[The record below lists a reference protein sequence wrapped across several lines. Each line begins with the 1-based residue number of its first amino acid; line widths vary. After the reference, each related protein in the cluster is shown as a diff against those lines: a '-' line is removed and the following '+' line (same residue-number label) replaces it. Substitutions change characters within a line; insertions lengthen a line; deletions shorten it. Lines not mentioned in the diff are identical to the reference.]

1 MEKYIKTGKCIW
13 CGKEE
18 PEATFY
24 TEPHIL
30 PHSLGGLEIGFD
42 ICDECNHYFGTATK
56 GKPSIDLVYKEIMN
70 AYRVFGNNLNRESY
84 KKLNSVFFSYY
95 HSKGVIK
102 MRSSFNLLIITRQ
115 FKRSLYNIFL
125 QKYHSYTSNG
135 NHPMF
140 SFVRDFARFDIGNP
154 KVFYAFNNVL
164 FIPDNI
170 NNPSLLISDKV
181 IDDMMSFGVFPFWCM
196 GQYFYLEIFPTIF
209 KTKGYIYLQ
218 NQANTFLINALGNER
233 ILELTDIR
241 KIDFFMLRFSRTDY
255 SL

>member
-84 KKLNSVFFSYY
+84 KNLIQYFS
-95 HSKGVIK
+95 
-102 MRSSFNLLIITRQ
+102 LIIIVKGLLKCVQVLTR
-115 FKRSLYNIFL
+115 
-125 QKYHSYTSNG
+125 
-135 NHPMF
+135 
-140 SFVRDFARFDIGNP
+140 
-154 KVFYAFNNVL
+154 
-164 FIPDNI
+164 
-170 NNPSLLISDKV
+170 
-181 IDDMMSFGVFPFWCM
+181 
-196 GQYFYLEIFPTIF
+196 
-209 KTKGYIYLQ
+209 
-218 NQANTFLINALGNER
+218 
-233 ILELTDIR
+233 
-241 KIDFFMLRFSRTDY
+241 
-255 SL
+255 